1 MTNLVIKKPLRIY
14 LPVAGSDPIFQLEG
28 YIV

>member
-1 MTNLVIKKPLRIY
+1 MTNLVIKKPLSVY
-14 LPVAGSDPIFQLEG
+14 LPVAGSESDQLEG